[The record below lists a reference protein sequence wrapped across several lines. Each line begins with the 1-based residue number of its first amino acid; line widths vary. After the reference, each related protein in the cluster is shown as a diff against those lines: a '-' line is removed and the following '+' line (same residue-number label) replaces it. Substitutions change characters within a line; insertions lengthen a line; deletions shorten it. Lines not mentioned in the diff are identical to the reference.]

1 MPSGISRDYP
11 RTDPQARSRTLAL
24 MKKLLLCLLASLAVL
39 SPATAGDDRSGYLPA
54 VRSGGMVFPLARTD
68 WYSVVNFKNDWHD
81 PRMRLIDGEWQQV
94 GVHEGNDLFAE
105 PGTPIRAVLAGRV
118 ETMGWTFYSG
128 WRVGVRGT
136 DGRYWFYAH
145 MRSFAPGL
153 EIGDPVSAGTV
164 LGAVGNTGYGADPG
178 HHDEFTYHLHI
189 GIEEPDGTW
198 VDPYPLMRRLYRAAV
213 GGAQ

>member
-1 MPSGISRDYP
+1 MKKPLLSLVVS
-11 RTDPQARSRTLAL
+11 LAL
-24 MKKLLLCLLASLAVL
+24 LA
-39 SPATAGDDRSGYLPA
+39 PATAGQPRSGYLPP
-54 VRSGGMVFPLARTD
+54 VKTDGMVFPIARTG
-68 WYSVVNFKNDWHD
+68 WYSVINFKNDWHA
-81 PRMRLIDGEWQQV
+81 PRMRLIGRTWRQV
-94 GVHEGNDLFAE
+94 GVHEGNDIFAE

-145 MRSFAPGL
+145 MRAFAPGL
-153 EIGDPVSAGTV
+153 QIGDPVAAGTM
-164 LGAVGNTGYGADPG
+164 LGEVGNTGYGADPG

-213 GGAQ
+213 QNS